1 MEIPIY
7 RKATPRVAH
16 PYQYAWFVWSVLYN
30 QGELRYTRIPA
41 FTRNAYTGDFD
52 MLHTFLWRGLTCP
65 VRGWARLSDRG
76 MRVWG
81 GTADRPS
88 VAWEGCPASPSRA
101 ESLST

>member
-1 MEIPIY
+1 MTSLYQLSQGVITLEI
-7 RKATPRVAH
+7 
-16 PYQYAWFVWSVLYN
+16 SV
-30 QGELRYTRIPA
+30 
-41 FTRNAYTGDFD
+41 F
-52 MLHTFLWRGLTCP
+52 LHTFLWRGLTCP
-65 VRGWARLSDRG
+65 VQGWARLSDRG